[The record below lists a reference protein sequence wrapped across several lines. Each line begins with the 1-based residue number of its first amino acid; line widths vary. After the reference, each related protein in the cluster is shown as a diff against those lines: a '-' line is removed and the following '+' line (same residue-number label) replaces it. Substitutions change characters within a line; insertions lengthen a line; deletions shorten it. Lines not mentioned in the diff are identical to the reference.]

1 MFYCLILAHSRN
13 ESVAETGVS
22 KNIMV
27 EPREEKRRIMTPRN
41 QQQTRNT
48 VKLIMTNL
56 SNTLRTLTT
65 GICLSVLATSTIY
78 ASSLIEPFLGEY
90 KGHTEYEEDGAK
102 KKRNLKRDLSVQIT
116 ETDEGFNVSWEV
128 TTIKANGKSK
138 SKDYSIDFEP
148 TKREHVFQAAQKT
161 NVFGGKEPLDPMKGE
176 PYVWSRI
183 AEGTLTLF
191 ALLIND
197 DGGYELLIY
206 DRSLADKGLDLNFTR
221 IKNGSEQ
228 KSINALL
235 EKQ

>member
-1 MFYCLILAHSRN
+1 
-13 ESVAETGVS
+13 
-22 KNIMV
+22 
-27 EPREEKRRIMTPRN
+27 MT
-41 QQQTRNT
+41 
-48 VKLIMTNL
+48 KL
-56 SNTLRTLTT
+56 SNTLRTLII

-78 ASSLIEPFLGEY
+78 ASSLIEPYLGEY
-90 KGHTEYEEDGAK
+90 KGHTEYEEDGQK
-102 KKRNLKRDLSVQIT
+102 KKRDLSVEIT

-128 TTIKANGKSK
+128 TTIKASGKSK
-138 SKDYSIDFEP
+138 TKDYSIDFEP
-148 TKREHVFQAAQKT
+148 TKRQHVFQAAQKT

-206 DRSLADKGLDLNFTR
+206 DRSLADKGLDLKFTR
-221 IKNGSEQ
+221 IKNGNEQ
-228 KSINALL
+228 KTITSLL